1 MDNVPALELD
11 CELLDDELELDDE
24 LADELEELDTEL
36 ELDALEVEEVELLL
50 LELDALTTMLKAGND
65 ADALPSLT
73 EITIFAYVPI
83 AAVVGVPFKF
93 PVEVLK
99 NAHAGLL
106 LIRNVNAS

>member
-24 LADELEELDTEL
+24 VADELEELDTEL

-50 LELDALTTMLKAGND
+50 ELDALTTMLNAGND

-73 EITIFAYVPI
+73 EITIFAYVPT